1 MGVLSVSKVAEGEL
15 IPLGGKQGILFS
27 KSCHLE
33 GSWGLRFPHG
43 REGKCTGHQRGLN
56 VLMLVNWGGV
66 PVFDP
71 WLQDILGCLDG
82 VRQRFGGKGG

>member
-1 MGVLSVSKVAEGEL
+1 
-15 IPLGGKQGILFS
+15 
-27 KSCHLE
+27 
-33 GSWGLRFPHG
+33 
-43 REGKCTGHQRGLN
+43 
-56 VLMLVNWGGV
+56 MLVNLEGGV

>member
-1 MGVLSVSKVAEGEL
+1 MYWPLKGVECSDACKFG
-15 IPLGGKQGILFS
+15 
-27 KSCHLE
+27 
-33 GSWGLRFPHG
+33 
-43 REGKCTGHQRGLN
+43 
-56 VLMLVNWGGV
+56 GGV